1 METNMT
7 RLGELDLIDAAREAA
22 GNWQKFKCFA
32 WYRNSE
38 LKKPEFWSVVYTHNR
53 DSGLL
58 DQSNAAVINKA
69 MLPFSEGNDPDV
81 VMESHN
87 HWAVGHVDG
96 FSIRVFRRGRITKA
110 FRTYHELAKQMAIY
124 PILDES
130 DYSEREFNA
139 TYENV
144 GKAAWRLKQ
153 DFELPEDWQSEVF
166 SWLSD
171 HRDNA
176 LESRDDNG
184 GWPSEE
190 DLESAF
196 ESLRYQRAA

>member
-81 VMESHN
+81 VFECHN

-110 FRTYHELAKQMAIY
+110 FRKYHELAEQMANY
-124 PILDES
+124 SILDEN

-144 GKAAWRLKQ
+144 GQAAWRLKQ
-153 DFELPEDWQSEVF
+153 DFELPDDWQSEVF

-184 GWPSEE
+184 GWPGED
-190 DLESAF
+190 DLEAAF
-196 ESLRYQRAA
+196 EALHYQRAA